1 LCRDLYRWH
10 GNDDV
15 SATTKAILVL
25 ARVLAVITEKGSQQ
39 IDHKEVGAGGKQQRK
54 GREDE
59 NALTAHVPIIS
70 QDTNDAETDISPT
83 PTAFTTTAQAKLER
97 RTTRAIAGSK
107 YCEAV
112 L

>member
-1 LCRDLYRWH
+1 MCRDLYRWH

-25 ARVLAVITEKGSQQ
+25 VRGLVVVTQKRSKQ
-39 IDHKEVGAGGKQQRK
+39 IDHKEVGAGVKQQRK

-59 NALTAHVPIIS
+59 NALTAHAVIIS
-70 QDTNDAETDISPT
+70 QDTNDTETDISPML
-83 PTAFTTTAQAKLER
+83 TAFTSTAQAKLER
-97 RTTRAIAGSK
+97 RTRK
-107 YCEAV
+107 QV

>member
-1 LCRDLYRWH
+1 M
-10 GNDDV
+10 

-59 NALTAHVPIIS
+59 NALTAHAVIIS
-70 QDTNDAETDISPT
+70 QDTNDTETDISPML
-83 PTAFTTTAQAKLER
+83 TAFTSTAQAKLER
-97 RTTRAIAGSK
+97 NHPR
-107 YCEAV
+107 YCRKQV

>member
-1 LCRDLYRWH
+1 MCRDLYRWH
-10 GNDDV
+10 ANDDV

-25 ARVLAVITEKGSQQ
+25 VRGLVVITQKGSKQ

-59 NALTAHVPIIS
+59 NALTAHAVIIS
-70 QDTNDAETDISPT
+70 QDTNDTETDISPM
-83 PTAFTTTAQAKLER
+83 PNSLYEHSA
-97 RTTRAIAGSK
+97 SK
-107 YCEAV
+107 IGKENHPRYCRKQV